1 MTSSSSLF
9 NARMAMTASFV
20 LFAAIGLVEL
30 IRNGTS
36 VWVAGLAL
44 GGMACSSGAVLYAL
58 RIRRTLGQAAA
69 AMRAVARGDF
79 EVRLVGFRE
88 GGNIGELLDATN
100 DLIDRTDAFVREAAA
115 SMEHVS
121 QGQYFRRIVDRGM
134 LGGFLAASLV
144 INAATKAIDDKV
156 TAFAAVTQQ
165 FETTVGEVIALTA
178 AAATELHMTAE
189 AMAQTAACA
198 TDTAITVSGAAE
210 EASTNVQTVAAAAE
224 ELSASILEI
233 TRQVTQ
239 SSQIA
244 ADAVVQAGRTSHVVQ
259 SLAASSEKIGD
270 VVRLISD
277 ITSRTNLLAL
287 NATIEAARAGE
298 AGKGFAVVA
307 NEVKDLSTQ
316 TARAT
321 KEIAALIA
329 SVQTA
334 TNEAASAIDAVAGTI
349 NAMGEYSAAIAA
361 AVEQQGAATS
371 EIARNV
377 GGASAGAALVSTNI
391 QVLSA
396 GATETGDAAKGVLSA
411 AAQLSR
417 QSNLLSSEVGSF
429 LAAVRKVV

>member
-1 MTSSSSLF
+1 MIVSII
-9 NARMAMTASFV
+9 
-20 LFAAIGLVEL
+20 LFAAIGAVEL
-30 IRNGTS
+30 SRGDSS
-36 VWVAGLAL
+36 VWVVLIAI
-44 GGMACSSGAVLYAL
+44 GGMASSTAAVLFVL
-58 RIRRTLGQAAA
+58 RVRRVLERAVATMQ
-69 AMRAVARGDF
+69 AVARGDF
-79 EVRLVGFRE
+79 EARLVGIRE
-88 GGNIGELLDATN
+88 GGYVGVLLDATN
-100 DLIDRTDAFVREAAA
+100 ELIDRTDAFVREAAA

-121 QGQYFRRIVDRGM
+121 RGQYFRRIVDRGM
-134 LGGFLAASLV
+134 LGGFLGASQV
-144 INAATKAIDDKV
+144 INAATAAIDDKV
-156 TAFAAVTQQ
+156 KAFATVTRQ
-165 FETTVGEVIALTA
+165 FETTVGEVIGLTA
-178 AAATELHMTAE
+178 AAATELHATAG
-189 AMAQTAACA
+189 AMAHTAACA
-198 TDTAITVSGAAE
+198 TNTAITVSGAAE
-210 EASTNVQTVAAAAE
+210 EASANVETVAAAAE
-224 ELSASILEI
+224 ELSASIQEI
-233 TRQVTQ
+233 TRQVSL

-244 ADAVVQAGRTSHVVQ
+244 TDAVVQAGRTSHVVQ
-259 SLAASSEKIGD
+259 SLAASSEKIGE

-321 KEIAALIA
+321 TEISALVA
-329 SVQTA
+329 SVQAA
-334 TNEAASAIDAVAGTI
+334 TTEAASAINAVAGTI

-377 GGASAGAALVSTNI
+377 GGASAGAALVSTNV

-396 GATETGDAAKGVLSA
+396 GAVETGDAAKDVLSA